1 MENPVVA
8 GRENRPGGR
17 LQTDSA
23 DCKQEGMADYIYT
36 METRLTP
43 DQMKAVNLVQDVA
56 RAVGVNLYV
65 TGGTIRDTLTGFP
78 IRDLD
83 FTIQGNPLRLQK
95 ELERHGV
102 TVIGADDDV
111 KSLTVLFPGNL
122 RGEIGMAHTATY
134 EKPGKPPLI
143 TPASIGE
150 DLRRRDFTVNAMA
163 LSLNPGSHGLFLDPA
178 NGSADIETKVIR
190 ILHNYA
196 FLEDPVRL
204 IRATRLA
211 ARFHWNLEERT
222 QARYDSA
229 KENNYIENIRSA
241 DIGSE
246 IERLA
251 YEDDPLHVLRAL
263 EKEGWLHILHP
274 HWAVAKVDATGLAQL
289 LKTKQQLADIGVQGD
304 PAAAVLYFITR
315 RLGEKDVADIRKLI
329 PNKHLVQTW
338 RELED
343 DAKELTKKLSGKDA
357 ATPSRAWKV
366 LSEAH
371 PETLMFL
378 AATVKQQAV
387 DQKIKNFFGKWRQ
400 LKDKLPFPEMAELH
414 ITPSLTEYPK
424 IAEEAFRLMLDG
436 RLRSHSEIMKFLK
449 PFAPPPPAPP
459 PAPPKRGRAAKAAE
473 AAAAAKPAA
482 PVGAK
487 AAATV
492 PKVAASAEKA
502 AVKAPA
508 KAVEA
513 KGEKPPAKAETK
525 VQGKKSVAK
534 KKPGAH
540 PAKKA
545 AKKAGKRK

>member
-1 MENPVVA
+1 
-8 GRENRPGGR
+8 
-17 LQTDSA
+17 
-23 DCKQEGMADYIYT
+23 MADYIYT

-134 EKPGKPPLI
+134 EKPGRPPVI

-163 LSLNPGSHGLFLDPA
+163 LSLNPGSRGLFLDPA
-178 NGSADIETKVIR
+178 NGSADIEAKVIR
-190 ILHNYA
+190 VLHNYA

-204 IRATRLA
+204 IRATRFA
-211 ARFHWNLEERT
+211 ARFHWTLEERT

-246 IERLA
+246 VERLA
-251 YEDDPLHVLRAL
+251 YEDDPLHVLRVL
-263 EKEGWLHILHP
+263 EKEGWLHVLHP
-274 HWAVAKVDATGLAQL
+274 HWTVAKVDANGLAQL

-315 RLGEKDVADIRKLI
+315 RLGEKDIADIRKLI

-343 DAKELTKKLSGKDA
+343 DAKELTRKLSGKDA
-357 ATPSRAWKV
+357 ATPSRTWKV

-387 DQKIKNFFGKWRQ
+387 DQKIKSFFGKWRQ
-400 LKDKLPFPEMAELH
+400 LKDKLPFPEMAELR
-414 ITPSLTEYPK
+414 ITPSLAEYPK

-459 PAPPKRGRAAKAAE
+459 PPPPKRGRAAKAVV
-473 AAAAAKPAA
+473 PAA
-482 PVGAK
+482 GKTQASAVAPAK
-487 AAATV
+487 AVATV

-502 AVKAPA
+502 ATKAPPKSKSVDTKVEKVAATAAAPAHGKQPEAKKKAPA
-508 KAVEA
+508 
-513 KGEKPPAKAETK
+513 
-525 VQGKKSVAK
+525 
-534 KKPGAH
+534 H
-540 PAKKA
+540 PARKA
-545 AKKAGKRK
+545 AKKTGKK